1 MLVWKL
7 NRASGGCWG
16 AQMQKITSFLT
27 FLATFK
33 GVLKST
39 LGERGGEKNFF
50 KNFKTILGYEKKLRF
65 YSVILEIN

>member
-39 LGERGGEKNFF
+39 LGGEGGGRIFSKILKRFWAMRKN
-50 KNFKTILGYEKKLRF
+50 
-65 YSVILEIN
+65 